1 MDGWM
6 DGWMARREEEDR
18 RNMFSDPRTSQPI
31 HSQRTRGRITG
42 GKDRD
47 EGWTVRGHRADRV
60 SGLDRCG
67 SRRSWWWC

>member
-6 DGWMARREEEDR
+6 DGWQEEKEEDR

-31 HSQRTRGRITG
+31 HGQRTRGRITG

-47 EGWTVRGHRADRV
+47 EGWTVGGHRADRV
-60 SGLDRCG
+60 SRLNRCG